1 MSQVISH
8 ARKLRLQ
15 HQVKLGRR
23 VSIQEVAGAIG
34 VDRKRL
40 TDIELGRFERID
52 RETLT
57 KLCQFYEVGVGDILE
72 YVNNGGQQKEGNKK
86 CLDIASGFQ
95 SATISRHFYA
105 RTEPPEEGP
114 LQLSPKLHA
123 QEVPN
128 RAQC

>member
-23 VSIQEVAGAIG
+23 ISVQEVAGAVGI
-34 VDRKRL
+34 DRKRL

-57 KLCQFYEVGVGDILE
+57 KLCQYYDVGIGDILE
-72 YVNNGGQQKEGNKK
+72 YVNNGNRKNEGNRK

-95 SATISRHFYA
+95 SATISRHFQPS
-105 RTEPPEEGP
+105 TEPLDEGS
-114 LQLSPKLHA
+114 LQPFA
-123 QEVPN
+123 Q
-128 RAQC
+128 AA